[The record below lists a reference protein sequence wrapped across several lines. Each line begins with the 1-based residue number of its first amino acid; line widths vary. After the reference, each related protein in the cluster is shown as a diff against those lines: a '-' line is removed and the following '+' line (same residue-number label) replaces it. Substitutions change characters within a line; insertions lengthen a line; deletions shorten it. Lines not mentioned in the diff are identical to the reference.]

1 MWVASVVS
9 LSSCVK
15 DDLYNTPHP
24 DKGAVEVTTDWT
36 GRSSDAV
43 VPAD

>member
-24 DKGAVEVTTDWT
+24 DKGAVE
-36 GRSSDAV
+36 
-43 VPAD
+43 